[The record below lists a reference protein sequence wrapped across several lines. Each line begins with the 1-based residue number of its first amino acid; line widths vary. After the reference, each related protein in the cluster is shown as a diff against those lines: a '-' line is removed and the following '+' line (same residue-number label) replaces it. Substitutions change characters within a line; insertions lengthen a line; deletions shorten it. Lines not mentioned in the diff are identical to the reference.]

1 MQEGDKMRIAMPSLT
16 DNLLK
21 NTLALLCKIFIIK
34 LFYNLT

>member
-1 MQEGDKMRIAMPSLT
+1 MQDSNEMRMRMPSLI

-34 LFYNLT
+34 LFYNLI